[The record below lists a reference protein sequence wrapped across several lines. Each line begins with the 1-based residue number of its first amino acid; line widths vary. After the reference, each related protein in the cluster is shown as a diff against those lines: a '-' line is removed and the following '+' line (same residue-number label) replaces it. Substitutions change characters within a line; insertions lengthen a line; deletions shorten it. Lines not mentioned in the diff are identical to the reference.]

1 MTKEEQSILNYFV
14 DKMELEGVKYNLVW
28 IDFDEN
34 TLNEINTVYKI
45 DIKMD
50 DREKLLNKLISHE
63 FVQYSY
69 FGGEEFSGI
78 QITQKGM
85 AIVSSLRAKEEQR
98 RNRKMVKKISDAIE
112 DHKGLAT
119 FIGLLITASIGVVTL
134 ILKIKGCE

>member
-1 MTKEEQSILNYFV
+1 MTKEEQSILSYFV
-14 DKMELEGVKYNLVW
+14 DKMEIEGVKYNVVW

-34 TLNEINTVYKI
+34 TLNEINTIYKI
-45 DIKMD
+45 YIKMN

-63 FVQYSY
+63 FIKYSY

-85 AIVSSLRAKEEQR
+85 GIVNSLRAKEEQR
-98 RNRKMVKKISDAIE
+98 RNRKILKKLSDAIE

-119 FIGLLITASIGVVTL
+119 FMGLVITASIGIVTL
-134 ILKIKGCE
+134 ILKLKGYE